1 MGALDGLRVV
11 DFTRFL
17 AGPFCTQ
24 TLADHG
30 ADVVR
35 VEAPGPREFSSGPG
49 KPDSYFFLMTNRGKR
64 SIVLDHLTPDGRDAI
79 SRLIAGADIVVENFR
94 PGVMAHRGLDPDD
107 FLAADPRLIWCSIS
121 GFGADG
127 PYADRPGFDQIA
139 QGMSGFMAVTG
150 TDESGPTRAG
160 IAIADLMGA
169 MTAIQ
174 GVMAAVIARHETGRG
189 QKVETSL
196 LEAMVGCMSWSA
208 GMYFDT
214 GEHPGPAGQHHPLS
228 SPYGRFNAADG
239 YLNIAAG
246 SQIMWE
252 RLARVLERPE
262 WIDEE
267 RFARSS
273 GRVRNRAELT
283 EAIEGVLAT
292 GTVDHWIEAINAA
305 HVPCGPVLGLDQV
318 FTDPQVQARDMV
330 VELDHPERGP
340 IRTTGIPVKLSA
352 TPGSIDRPPPL
363 MGEHT
368 VEILTEAGLTPE
380 EIEDLIGGG
389 SARQYP

>member
-1 MGALDGLRVV
+1 MGALDELRVV

-35 VEAPGPREFSSGPG
+35 IEAPGAREFSAGPG
-49 KPDSYFFLMTNRGKR
+49 QADTYFFLMTNRGKR
-64 SIVLDHLTPDGRDAI
+64 SVVLDHNTEAGHDAI
-79 SRLIAGADIVVENFR
+79 TRLIEGADVVVENFR
-94 PGVMAHRGLDPDD
+94 PGVMTHRGLDPDR
-107 FLAADPRLIWCSIS
+107 FLVADPRLIWCSIT

-127 PYADRPGFDQIA
+127 PYANRPGFDQIA

-169 MTAIQ
+169 TSAVQ
-174 GVMAAVIARHETGRG
+174 GIMAAVIARHETGRG
-189 QKVETSL
+189 QRVDTSL
-196 LEAMVGCMSWSA
+196 LEAMVGIMSWSA
-208 GMYFDT
+208 GMYFET
-214 GEHPGPAGQHHPLS
+214 GEHPGAAGQHHPLS
-228 SPYGRFNAADG
+228 SPYGRFQAADG

-246 SQIMWE
+246 SQPIWE
-252 RLARVLERPE
+252 RLANGLGHPE
-262 WIDEE
+262 WIVED
-267 RFARSS
+267 RFANPAD
-273 GRVRNRAELT
+273 RVRNRDLLT
-283 EAIEGVLAT
+283 VEIEAVLAS
-292 GTVDHWIEAINAA
+292 GTVEHWVEAINAA
-305 HVPCGPVLGLDQV
+305 QVPCGPVLDLEQV
-318 FTDPQVQARDMV
+318 FTDPQIAARDMV

-352 TPGSIDRPPPL
+352 TPGAIVRPPPL

-368 VEILTEAGLTPE
+368 EEVLREAGFTPE
-380 EIEDLIGGG
+380 EIQRVSDPG
-389 SARQYP
+389 A